1 MHIGIL
7 HPGTMGV
14 SIAASAL
21 NSGHTVF
28 WASENRS
35 SETRA
40 RAERHHL
47 QDVTTLA
54 ELCARS
60 ETLLCVCPPH
70 AAEEVAMSATHQ
82 GFSGIYV
89 DANAI
94 SPQRAIRIG
103 EMLSQTGSRFVDGSI
118 IGGPAW
124 EPDSTWLYLSGLQAA
139 EVAACFDAGPLETEV
154 IGERIGAA
162 SALKMTYAAYTKG
175 STALLSAILATADAL
190 DVRNELEKQW
200 SRGDPEFVERTT
212 RRVQRGALKAWRF
225 AGEMD
230 EIAATF
236 ESAGLPGGFHL
247 AAAEIYRRL
256 SGFKSIP
263 EPALE
268 DILEILPYSQSED
281 L

>member
-47 QDVTTLA
+47 QDLTTLA

-60 ETLLCVCPPH
+60 ETLVCVCPPH
-70 AAEEVAMSATHQ
+70 AAEEVARSVAEQ
-82 GFSGIYV
+82 SFSGIYL

-94 SPQRAIRIG
+94 SPQRAIRIS
-103 EMLSQTGSRFVDGSI
+103 EMLSKAGSSFVDGSI

-124 EPDSTWLYLSGLQAA
+124 EPHSTWLYLSGPLAA
-139 EVAACFDAGPLETEV
+139 EVAVCFDAGPLETEL
-154 IGERIGAA
+154 IGDRIGAA

-175 STALLSAILATADAL
+175 STALLSAILATAEAL
-190 DVRNELEKQW
+190 NVRDELEKQW
-200 SRGDPEFVERTT
+200 SRGDPEFVERIT
-212 RRVQRGALKAWRF
+212 RQVQRGTSKAWRF
-225 AGEMD
+225 TGEMD

-236 ESAGLPGGFHL
+236 EGAGLPGEFHL

-268 DILEILPYSQSED
+268 EILEALLNPQAKN